1 MKYGGLLRLA
11 HRLPVIESRSLVAFG
26 ARPET
31 HAVQLSRWVKAGKLI
46 QLRRGFYLLPKELRQ
61 VDPPRE
67 YLANILVRPSYVS
80 LERALAFHGLIPE
93 TVHLLGSVT
102 TARPVSFSTAVG
114 EFSYRHL
121 KNELFFGY
129 RETQVAHGSALM
141 ALPEKALLDLVYLHK
156 GRVTRLWIEALR
168 LQNFDLIDPSRLGL
182 LSRRFERARML
193 DAVALLLDHID
204 AESAA
209 EVVL

>member
-1 MKYGGLLRLA
+1 MKFSDLLRLA
-11 HRLPVIESRSLVAFG
+11 HRLPVIESRSLIAFG

-31 HAVQLSRWVKAGKLI
+31 LAVQLSRWVKAGKLI
-46 QLRRGFYLLPKELRQ
+46 RLRRGFYLFPKELRQ

-93 TVHLLGSVT
+93 TAHLLGSVT
-102 TARPVSFSTAVG
+102 TARPISFSTAEG
-114 EFSYRHL
+114 EFSYRHI
-121 KNELFFGY
+121 KKELFFGY
-129 RETQVAHGSALM
+129 RETQVADGSALM
-141 ALPEKALLDLVYLHK
+141 ALPEKALLDLIYLHK
-156 GRVTRLWIEALR
+156 GGTTRQWIEGLR
-168 LQNFDLIDPSRLGL
+168 LQNLDLIDPSRLDL
-182 LSRRFERARML
+182 LGRRFERARML

-204 AESAA
+204 AETAA